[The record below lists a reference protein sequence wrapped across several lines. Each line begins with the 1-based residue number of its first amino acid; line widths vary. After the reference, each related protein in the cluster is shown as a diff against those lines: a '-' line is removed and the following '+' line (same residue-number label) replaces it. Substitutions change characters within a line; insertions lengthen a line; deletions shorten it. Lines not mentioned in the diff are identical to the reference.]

1 LGNKLVPP
9 KLLLAW
15 PTTTDYETDEIIDAI
30 YAQREPWRTRFLQ
43 LTAKAVSRNGNSRVP
58 ERVEV
63 ETWLRQS
70 RSLRRQ
76 MAALLWMWNGMREME
91 PKRGEVCPQT

>member
-1 LGNKLVPP
+1 MNKLVPSQ
-9 KLLLAW
+9 LLLAW
-15 PTTTDYETDEIIDAI
+15 PTSIDYETDQIIDAI

-43 LTAKAVSRNGNSRVP
+43 LTAKAVSGNGNGRVP

-63 ETWLRQS
+63 EGWLRQS

-76 MAALLWMWNGMREME
+76 LAALLWVWNGMRELG
-91 PKRGEVCPQT
+91 PKERGEVCPQT